1 MFQWSESD
9 QCCYEWKRSQPDLA
23 IFDKTFL
30 TIVNRHA
37 PLKKKIVRENQA
49 PFMTKELQKAIS
61 TRSRLKNKI
70 NKNPTEKN
78 ITVCLTKKKKQKCF
92 SQ

>member
-30 TIVNRHA
+30 TIENRHA

-49 PFMTKELQKAIS
+49 PFMTKEFQKAIF
-61 TRSRLKNKI
+61 TRSRLKNR
-70 NKNPTEKN
+70 
-78 ITVCLTKKKKQKCF
+78 LTKILPKKT
-92 SQ
+92 